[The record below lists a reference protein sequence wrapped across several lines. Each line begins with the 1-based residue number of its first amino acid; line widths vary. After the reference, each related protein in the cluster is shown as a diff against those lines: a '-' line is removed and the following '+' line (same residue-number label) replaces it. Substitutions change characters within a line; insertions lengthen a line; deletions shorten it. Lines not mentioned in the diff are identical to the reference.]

1 MKVVTSIKEAREII
15 ERWKKEVGTIG
26 LVPTMGRLH
35 EGHQGVFNR
44 AVKEN
49 DKVVVSIVT
58 ELLPRCQK
66 SRKLDEEGLDKDLR
80 LCEKNG
86 VDLVFYPELSEMYGE
101 GFASAIEV
109 YEQIENVWCPKSPLY
124 YQGVSTAVAKLFHI
138 LTPDKAYFG
147 EKDARQ
153 LAMIGQMVQDLNF
166 HVRIV
171 GCPVTREDDGL
182 AKSAKNNELSPEER
196 IAAAVLNRALQAGRA
211 AIEQGEKNG
220 AAIVNK
226 MTEIIKEERLAK
238 IEYVELLN
246 WKDLLPTVTM
256 TDHVLGAVAVYVG
269 ETRLRDNF
277 IWDEKVEKLKTT
289 KK

>member
-1 MKVVTSIKEAREII
+1 MKVVSTIKEAREII

-58 ELLPRCQK
+58 DLLPRCQK
-66 SRKLDEEGLDKDLR
+66 SRKLDEESLSRDLR
-80 LCEKNG
+80 LCEKHG
-86 VDLVFYPELSEMYGE
+86 VDLVFYPVFTEMYDE
-101 GFASAIEV
+101 DFASSIEV
-109 YEQIENVWCPKSPLY
+109 YEQIEDVWCPKSFRY

-153 LAMIGQMVQDLNF
+153 LAMIEQMVRDLNF
-166 HVRIV
+166 NVRIV
-171 GCPVTREDDGL
+171 ECPVTREEDGL
-182 AKSAKNNELSPEER
+182 AKSAKNKELNPKER
-196 IAAAVLNRALQAGRA
+196 AAAVVLSRALNAGKA
-211 AIEQGEKNG
+211 AIEQGERNG
-220 AAIVNK
+220 AAVINR
-226 MTEIIKEERLAK
+226 MTEIIKNEPLAK

-246 WKDLLPTVTM
+246 WKDLLLAVKI
-256 TDHVLGAVAVYVG
+256 TDRVLGAVAVYIG
-269 ETRLRDNF
+269 DTRLRDNF
-277 IWDEKVEKLKTT
+277 IWDEKMEKQKV
-289 KK
+289 